1 MPVFLTGATGF
12 LGRHLVALLAS
23 RGEAVRAFVRPGTDA
38 SFLERH
44 GVEVVRGELHDED
57 ALRRAAAGCGLAYHL
72 AGLVSHRRRDLEL
85 LRRVNVEGTRVLLA
99 AVEPQAR
106 VVHVS
111 SVSTIGWQ
119 TERGRASTEEE
130 PFPPQGERYV
140 YMRTKREAERLAF
153 DAAAAGR
160 DVVVANPGYLMGP
173 DDVYRVTTWMV
184 QRYLQGLMPVVVEGG
199 LSFVDARD
207 VAAGLVLLA
216 ERGRPGE
223 RWILTNR
230 EGNLTLRELLR
241 RVGRVTGV
249 RRPVVE
255 APPGLVLAALR
266 LVPFPASAD
275 EAETL
280 ARKFW
285 FYDPAKAERVL
296 GFTVRPL
303 DETLEATAA
312 QYRRPGRGRRR

>member
-1 MPVFLTGATGF
+1 VPVFLTGATGF

-44 GVEVVRGELHDED
+44 GVEVVRGELRDEE

-160 DVVVANPGYLMGP
+160 DVVVANPGYLIGP

-230 EGNLTLRELLR
+230 EGNLTLRELLL

-255 APPGLVLAALR
+255 VPPALVLAALR

-275 EAETL
+275 EAGTL

-285 FYDPAKAERVL
+285 FYDPAKAERAL

-312 QYRRPGRGRRR
+312 QYRRPGSRRR